1 MLVNSGVARVQ
12 NYAHETVAQIVETLR
27 TSQRAMRVS
36 GRPPFNFL
44 RQGVEFLV
52 LKGKPFWCAF
62 RQRSGEA
69 FSRHSHL
76 RLIATRARDGVY
88 AILLQSDPFLNS
100 LRRLYGTSSTRKPV
114 QAMIVAGFAGLA
126 LIILMLLKIGT
137 SNQSGNEHAGT
148 VKEPT
153 PGVPP
158 VPDWTIFDSAFGS
171 EPTRLAT
178 SEFLDRVKTSG
189 AVVITDPAET
199 YGQVLRDPVPLP
211 RPRPKRH

>member
-100 LRRLYGTSSTRKPV
+100 LRRLYGTSSTRKTV

-158 VPDWTIFDSAFGS
+158 SPIGQFSIAHSVVNLPASLHRNFWTG
-171 EPTRLAT
+171 
-178 SEFLDRVKTSG
+178 
-189 AVVITDPAET
+189 
-199 YGQVLRDPVPLP
+199 
-211 RPRPKRH
+211 